1 MYGDYILQQWKGIM
15 LHLDVLYYN
24 QNKKGVLFK
33 FLVDSKLRRARVQ
46 RTRDKCKGPSE
57 HSALCSEH
65 FSEECFE
72 PTSVISKKIGLKMK
86 QMIKPDAILTI
97 FSRPAPTTSTK
108 LKQLC
113 RSVA

>member
-1 MYGDYILQQWKGIM
+1 M

-33 FLVDSKLRRARVQ
+33 FPVDSKLRRAWTLQVQ

-65 FSEECFE
+65 FTEECFE
-72 PTSVISKKIGLKMK
+72 PTSVL
-86 QMIKPDAILTI
+86 
-97 FSRPAPTTSTK
+97 
-108 LKQLC
+108 
-113 RSVA
+113 RSENEANDQT